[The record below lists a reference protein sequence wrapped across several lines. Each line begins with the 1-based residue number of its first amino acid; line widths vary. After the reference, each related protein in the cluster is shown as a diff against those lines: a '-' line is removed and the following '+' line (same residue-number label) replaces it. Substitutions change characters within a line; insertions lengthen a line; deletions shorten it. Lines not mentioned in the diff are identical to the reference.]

1 MKKKINNVVGI
12 DVDKTKNKWITLRL
26 SNEELKVFIDV
37 KDAVNRAGLPLS
49 MSALM
54 RRILSIGIDALP
66 FSLKELEA
74 DPLVLYRLGGEQ

>member
-1 MKKKINNVVGI
+1 MGI

-74 DPLVLYRLGGEQ
+74 DPLVLYRLGEE

>member
-74 DPLVLYRLGGEQ
+74 DPLVLYRLGEQ

>member
-1 MKKKINNVVGI
+1 MEKKTNNVVGI

-54 RRILSIGIDALP
+54 RRILSIGIDAIP

-74 DPLVLYRLGGEQ
+74 DPLVLYRLGEQ

>member
-74 DPLVLYRLGGEQ
+74 DPLVLYRLGEE